1 MHQDRPCTRNTPE
14 DANRDSTLQRT
25 DMNRY
30 PHLKAVLVLT
40 MLILFLPLTAY
51 GEVSTPIRI
60 GATVSLSGRYSE
72 PSAMV
77 RDGYRLWEKQIN
89 QRGGLM
95 GRPVELVVYNDQSD
109 PETTLNKYQQL
120 IHQDRVDLVLS
131 PYGTPLTLEA
141 SQVSESQQMVML
153 ACAASGKAIWNR
165 GYRHVFGMYALA
177 DRYFISMLDLMA
189 RKGLDTVA
197 ILYEES
203 HFNIDVAD
211 GAEKWAKR
219 FGVAAVLKKPFPPAP
234 GEGQLRAL
242 LSDAIDKNADGLI
255 VSAYPPEGYRILAL
269 MQAADWRP
277 KATGMTIAPIHP
289 DFFRNAGPIA
299 EGIFGPSQWEP
310 DERIPFPG
318 TTKFIRDFQAAYHKL
333 PSYHA
338 GSAYASCQ
346 ILERTIADLQEINH
360 ARIRDY
366 ISSLDT
372 VTVIGRF
379 KVDHQG
385 RQVGHNP
392 ILVQWQDGEK
402 EIVYPTKMQ
411 TAPPRF

>member
-1 MHQDRPCTRNTPE
+1 MKTGI
-14 DANRDSTLQRT
+14 
-25 DMNRY
+25 
-30 PHLKAVLVLT
+30 LT
-40 MLILFLPLTAY
+40 ILSLLLPLAGY
-51 GEVSTPIRI
+51 GDVSTPIRI

-77 RDGYRLWEKQIN
+77 RDGYRLWEKQVN

-95 GRPVELVVYNDQSD
+95 GRPVELVVYDDGSD
-109 PETTLNKYQQL
+109 PETTFNRYQQL
-120 IHQDRVDLVLS
+120 IHQDQVDLVLS
-131 PYGTPLTLEA
+131 PYGTPLTLQA
-141 SQVSESQQMVML
+141 SQVSETQQMVML

-189 RKGLDTVA
+189 RQGHDTVA
-197 ILYEES
+197 ILFEES
-203 HFNIDVAD
+203 PFNIDVAD

-255 VSAYPPEGYRILAL
+255 LSAYPPEGYRMLAL
-269 MQAADWRP
+269 MQVADWRP
-277 KATGMTIAPIHP
+277 KAMGMTIAPIHP
-289 DFFRNAGPIA
+289 DFYRKAGPIA

-318 TTKFIRDFQAAYHKL
+318 TTKFIHDFQAAYHKL

-346 ILERTIADLQEINH
+346 ILERAIIDLQEINH

-366 ISSLDT
+366 LSSLDT

-392 ILVQWQDGEK
+392 ILVQWQDGKK

-411 TAPPRF
+411 TAQPRF

>member
-1 MHQDRPCTRNTPE
+1 MHKWIIFRQI
-14 DANRDSTLQRT
+14 LG
-25 DMNRY
+25 
-30 PHLKAVLVLT
+30 
-40 MLILFLPLTAY
+40 LILLILLLPLAAY
-51 GEVSTPIRI
+51 GDVSKPIRI
-60 GATVSLSGRYSE
+60 GATVSQSGRFSE

-77 RDGYRLWEKQIN
+77 RDGYRLWEKQVN

-95 GRPVELVVYNDQSD
+95 GRPVELVVYDDRSD
-109 PETTLNKYQQL
+109 PETAHHLYQQL

-131 PYGTPLTLEA
+131 AYGTPLTLQA
-141 SQVSESQQMVML
+141 SQVSEARQMVML

-165 GYRHVFGMYALA
+165 GYGHVFGMYALA
-177 DRYFISMLDLMA
+177 DRYFIGML
-189 RKGLDTVA
+189 
-197 ILYEES
+197 E
-203 HFNIDVAD
+203 
-211 GAEKWAKR
+211 
-219 FGVAAVLKKPFPPAP
+219 
-234 GEGQLRAL
+234 
-242 LSDAIDKNADGLI
+242 
-255 VSAYPPEGYRILAL
+255 L
-269 MQAADWRP
+269 MQAAGWRP
-277 KATGMTIAPIHP
+277 KAMGITIAPIHP

-318 TTKFIRDFQAAYHKL
+318 TTKFIGDFQAACNKL

-338 GSAYASCQ
+338 GSAYAGCQ
-346 ILERTIADLQEINH
+346 ILERAITDLQEINH
-360 ARIRDY
+360 TRIRDY

-392 ILVQWQDGEK
+392 ILVQWQNGRK

-411 TAPPRF
+411 TARPRFYPHPEPVP

>member
-1 MHQDRPCTRNTPE
+1 
-14 DANRDSTLQRT
+14 
-25 DMNRY
+25 MNRY
-30 PHLKAVLVLT
+30 PYVWRTRVLT
-40 MLILFLPLTAY
+40 MLILLLPLTGY
-51 GEVSTPIRI
+51 GESLNPIRI
-60 GATVSLSGRYSE
+60 GATVSLSGRFSE

-89 QRGGLM
+89 QRGGLL
-95 GRPVELVVYNDQSD
+95 GRPVELVVYDDRSE
-109 PETTLNKYQQL
+109 PETTYQRYQQL
-120 IHQDRVDLVLS
+120 IHQDRVDLVFS
-131 PYGTPLTLEA
+131 PYGTPLTLQA
-141 SQVSESQQMVML
+141 SQVSEAQQMIML

-177 DRYFISMLDLMA
+177 DRYFIGMLDLMA
-189 RKGLDTVA
+189 RQGHDTVS
-197 ILYEES
+197 IIYEDNP
-203 HFNIDVAD
+203 FNIDVAD
-211 GAEKWAKR
+211 GAEKWANR
-219 FGVAAVLKKPFPPAP
+219 FGVAVTLKKSFAP
-234 GEGQLRAL
+234 GVGQLRAL
-242 LSDAIDKNADGLI
+242 LHDAVEKNAAGLI
-255 VSAYPPEGYRILAL
+255 LAGYPPEGYRMLEL
-269 MQAADWRP
+269 MQAVGWRP
-277 KATGMTIAPIHP
+277 KAMGITIAPIHP
-289 DFFRNAGPIA
+289 GFFRKAGPIA

-318 TTKFIRDFQAAYHKL
+318 TINFIRDFQAAYNKL

-346 ILERTIADLQEINH
+346 ILERTITDLQEINH

-392 ILVQWQDGEK
+392 ILVQWQDGRK

-411 TAPPRF
+411 TSPPRF